1 MNAVKLSEPVI
12 SDAHRALALRIARG
26 FTKKL
31 PPHVPVEDLEQA
43 GLIGLWNGLRKAA
56 GTEWGQQP
64 QRLNYYLAA
73 WIRGAILDELRRQD
87 WLPRHARKSATHLRV
102 LHGADTVSTD
112 RSWEETLAGPGLE
125 SDARMD
131 SEKLV
136 GLGLEALASSGDP
149 RDLYVVRAQIR
160 GRTQK
165 DIARELRVS
174 EPRISQLYHRG
185 LRKMRDV
192 LTAPPE
198 RLPTAAASASRAPG
212 EPPPPAQLQAAAAP
226 ASARPSQSVGRDGP
240 ELPVADSVPSVL
252 PDGGIDLPAELAR
265 YRDWMI
271 EQALLRVGGNRHAA
285 ARLLGI
291 SPSTIWRHFR
301 PRRAAGEGE

>member
-1 MNAVKLSEPVI
+1 MNAVKLSDPVI

-31 PPHVPVEDLEQA
+31 PPHVLVEDLEQA
-43 GLIGLWNGLRKAA
+43 ALMGLWSGLQKAA
-56 GTEWGQQP
+56 RTDWAHP
-64 QRLNYYLAA
+64 HLLSYYLAVR
-73 WIRGAILDELRRQD
+73 IRGAILDELRRQD
-87 WLPRHARKSATHLRV
+87 WLPRHARKNAAHLRV

-125 SDARMD
+125 NYARMD

-136 GLGLEALASSGDP
+136 AVGLEALARSGDA
-149 RDLYVVRAQIR
+149 RDLYVVRAQMR

-174 EPRISQLYHRG
+174 EPRISQLYQRG

-192 LTAPPE
+192 LTAPSE
-198 RLPTAAASASRAPG
+198 RLPAAAALASKAPG
-212 EPPPPAQLQAAAAP
+212 EPQPPPQLEAATSR
-226 ASARPSQSVGRDGP
+226 ASAPPSQSTGRDRL

-271 EQALLRVGGNRHAA
+271 EQALLRSRGNRHAA

-291 SPSTIWRHFR
+291 SPCTIWRHFR
-301 PRRAAGEGE
+301 PRRAAGERE